1 LTVVGTSGSVV
12 FTIGSTNT
20 TLDFQPGT
28 RFGTAS
34 PGFTTIDPNGNS
46 PQGLGVWDLFVVNGG
61 CAIGSAYAQTTPPAN
76 GLIVAGNVGI
86 GKNPGTALD
95 VNGTVTATAFS
106 GSAASLTSFPTLN
119 QNTTGSSA
127 SCTGSAAQLGGLTK
141 SQLWNNNGQIHG
153 IPAQFADIPNFGN
166 YFVQAASTE
175 LPPGGT
181 GLTGQYYTESFGLGD
196 NYAYTSYVMQWAMGR
211 NIANPYLNIRY
222 RENGTWGSWY
232 KVSAG
237 YADTAGSLAVTSPA
251 WNLSKLGQANQSGV
265 ITYSQS
271 DYSRNV
277 TIVLGSGTV
286 QVPVAGLYQ
295 LNFHSFVD
303 AGISGSGGVYFRVN
317 GNKYGARTYSSESQA
332 YRPIT
337 INAVIS
343 LAVNDILSVYTEITF
358 HGNDSCNFS
367 GHLIA

>member
-1 LTVVGTSGSVV
+1 V
-12 FTIGSTNT
+12 
-20 TLDFQPGT
+20 
-28 RFGTAS
+28 
-34 PGFTTIDPNGNS
+34 
-46 PQGLGVWDLFVVNGG
+46 
-61 CAIGSAYAQTTPPAN
+61 Y
-76 GLIVAGNVGI
+76 GNVGI
-86 GKNPGTALD
+86 GTASPGTALD

-119 QNTTGSSA
+119 QNTTGS
-127 SCTGSAAQLGGLTK
+127 AARLGGLTK
-141 SQLWNNNGQIHG
+141 SQLWNNNGQNHG
-153 IPAQFADIPNFGN
+153 IPAQFADIPDFGN

-181 GLTGQYYTESFGLGD
+181 AYAGQYYTESFGLGND
-196 NYAYTSYVMQWAMGR
+196 YAYTAHAMQWAMGR

-222 RENGTWGSWY
+222 REGGAWGAWS

-251 WNLSKLGQANQSGV
+251 WNLSKYGQANQSGV
-265 ITYSQS
+265 IIYSQT

-286 QVPVAGLYQ
+286 QVPVAGFYQ
-295 LNFHSFVD
+295 VNFHSFID
-303 AGISGSGGVYFRVN
+303 AEAAFAGQISFRVN
-317 GNKYGARTYSSESQA
+317 GLQKAARNYSSEAQA
-332 YRPIT
+332 YRPIS
-337 INAVIS
+337 ISAVLS
-343 LAVNDILSVYTEITF
+343 LAANDQVVVVAQFITL